1 MNLSEYFRLVTR
13 RGWILL
19 ALALIIGATAFFI
32 SRQQTPV
39 YRATQKV
46 VIQPSRA
53 DLGLAEA
60 SVRLINS
67 LVVIADSQEVA
78 AEIIERLQLDITPG
92 ELMSNVTIAP
102 DQLRLTIQIDVD
114 NINPGVA
121 QDLARA
127 WGQWLQD
134 YRIEQNQQAQRED
147 RVDAVLPDLP
157 SVGQSAPRPLFNAIA
172 GALLG
177 LIVGGAIVFTLEYL
191 ESAMVRRREDIE
203 RTIDLNVLAAIP
215 PTEGQ

>member
-1 MNLSEYFRLVTR
+1 MNLTEYIRLITK

-19 ALALIIGATAFFI
+19 VLAFIVGGTAFFI

-67 LVVIADSQEVA
+67 LVVIADSQQVA
-78 AEIIERLQLDITPG
+78 AQIIEDLRLDITPG
-92 ELMSNVTIAP
+92 ELMGNVTIAP
-102 DQLRLTIQIDVD
+102 DQLRLTIQIDV
-114 NINPGVA
+114 NNPNPGTA
-121 QDLARA
+121 QDIARA
-127 WGQWLQD
+127 WGLWLEN
-134 YRIEQNQQAQRED
+134 YRVEQNQQAQRED
-147 RVDAVLPDLP
+147 RVEAVLPDLP
-157 SVGQSAPRPLFNAIA
+157 SVGQFAPRPLFTGIA

-177 LIVGGAIVFTLEYL
+177 LIVGGVIVFALEYL
-191 ESAMVRRREDIE
+191 ESAMIRRRDDIE
-203 RTIDLNVLAAIP
+203 RSVGVRVVAVVP
-215 PTEGQ
+215 PSDN